1 MDTEV
6 VGGVEAEVG
15 KETGVGEGTIMGSN
29 TGMTETETETGTRGM
44 EVVINQALQTPTRD
58 TTPIIRDHIMTTIDL
73 SSLRRFQYS

>member
-44 EVVINQALQTPTRD
+44 EVAINQALQTPTRD

-73 SSLRRFQYS
+73 SSLRHFQYS